1 MAIFKAVNL
10 RVGKRKRS
18 NLAGIIKYVLKT
30 EKTEEKLVYG
40 QNLEIPR
47 AYEMMMETKETFGK
61 KKGREYYHY
70 VMSYPPNEKITP
82 EQALEQAKDFLER
95 TKKFRGFETLV
106 AVHKDRKHVHVHFVV
121 NSVNFAT
128 GKKFH
133 LSRNELS
140 KLKQLQNEINIEK
153 GFSAA
158 PEKYI
163 GIDGNKR
170 TEIVV
175 NNKNTYQLLAKAE
188 KGQVSSYVQNCA
200 IAVLLNSKKART
212 QKEFIDFMQEKGFLT
227 SWNENKKHITF
238 TDIEREKSGEK
249 KCKIRL
255 SKLADYYSEFENL
268 STKEMLENVIKSNNG
283 RTEQTIGT
291 GDVIDFNSG
300 FEEFSHR
307 IDTERAEFAAKEN
320 MGPSGR
326 TTASNSQGIQ
336 RGNSTISRK
345 NRVSDKFNARDD
357 SEEYSR

>member
-82 EQALEQAKDFLER
+82 EQALEQAKEFLER

-133 LSRNELS
+133 LSRNELA

-170 TEIVV
+170 TETVA
-175 NNKNTYQLLAKAE
+175 NNQAVFQLLAKAE

-200 IAVLLNSKKART
+200 IAVLQNSKKAKT
-212 QKEFIDFMQEKGFLT
+212 QKEFIELMQEKGFST
-227 SWNENKKHITF
+227 SWEENKKHITF
-238 TDIEREKSGEK
+238 TDIEREKAGEN

-255 SKLADYYSEFENL
+255 SKLANYYSEFENL

-307 IDTERAEFAAKEN
+307 IDSERAKRATEKT
-320 MGPSGR
+320 MGPSGKSVERDNSRIQDGYRSLSEKSRISNR
-326 TTASNSQGIQ
+326 TFNREDTAGH
-336 RGNSTISRK
+336 SR
-345 NRVSDKFNARDD
+345 
-357 SEEYSR
+357 